1 MKFFITPSKIQKVQ
15 TSKLIINFMRE
26 IQFFHTVT
34 KFIPECKKKK
44 LVCLIFCTKSAK
56 THTNSSRPSFT
67 RELYV
72 VAAIFFFLSH

>member
-15 TSKLIINFMRE
+15 TCKLIINFMRE

-34 KFIPECKKKK
+34 KFIPECKKK

-72 VAAIFFFLSH
+72 VAAIFFLSH